1 MVSFLGDL
9 LIGWR
14 IGKTVRY
21 LFPVMGRGKEIIADK
36 IYGEIE
42 GEEGGFR
49 S

>member
-21 LFPVMGRGKEIIADK
+21 LFSGQ
-36 IYGEIE
+36 GEIRRPDNRGMREREE
-42 GEEGGFR
+42 GEREGDL
-49 S
+49 